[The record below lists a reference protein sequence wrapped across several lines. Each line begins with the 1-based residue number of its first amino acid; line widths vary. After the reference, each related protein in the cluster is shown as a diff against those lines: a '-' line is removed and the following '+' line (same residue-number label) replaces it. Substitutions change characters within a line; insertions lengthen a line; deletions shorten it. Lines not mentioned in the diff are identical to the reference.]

1 MDIVGLLLIKW
12 VCNGYSVSVMDIVGL
27 YSVMDIVGLY

>member
-12 VCNGYSVSVMDIVGL
+12 VFNGYSVSVMDNSG
-27 YSVMDIVGLY
+27 SVMDIVGLY